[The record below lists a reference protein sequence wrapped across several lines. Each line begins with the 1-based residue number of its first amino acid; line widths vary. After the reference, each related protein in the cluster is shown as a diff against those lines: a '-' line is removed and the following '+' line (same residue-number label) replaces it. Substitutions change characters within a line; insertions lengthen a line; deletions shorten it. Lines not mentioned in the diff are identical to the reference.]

1 MAHSGVSGNVD
12 LCEALARE
20 SWDCAK
26 KETATRLC
34 LYTASPVGGNY
45 RYAKNKWDGAH
56 FAQIE
61 NSRQLTVIIEPAH
74 APRPRFGFA
83 LSRWYAHDINAGQ
96 T

>member
-1 MAHSGVSGNVD
+1 VSGNVD

-45 RYAKNKWDGAH
+45 RYAKNNG
-56 FAQIE
+56 
-61 NSRQLTVIIEPAH
+61 
-74 APRPRFGFA
+74 
-83 LSRWYAHDINAGQ
+83 YA
-96 T
+96 